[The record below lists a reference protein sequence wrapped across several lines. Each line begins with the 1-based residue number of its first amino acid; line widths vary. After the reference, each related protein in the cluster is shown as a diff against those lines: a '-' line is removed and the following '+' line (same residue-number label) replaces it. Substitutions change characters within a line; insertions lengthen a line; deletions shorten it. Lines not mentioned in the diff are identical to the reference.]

1 MIVHVFTGPTI
12 SVEKA
17 RSELDAVYHP
27 PVSEGDILRL
37 MARQPNMVGIIDG
50 YFERVPAV
58 WHKEILYAISQGVPV
73 FGSASMGALRAAEL
87 SPFGMIGIGAIFE
100 AYRDGRLEDDDEVA
114 VIHGPE
120 ELGFPVLS
128 EAMVNVRRNL
138 ADAMSNR
145 VISEETGTR
154 AEMVAKSLHYS
165 DRSYAEILKRCRY
178 EGLPEDE
185 LRAFQAW
192 LPSGRTDQK
201 EADAREMLRA
211 MKGHLER
218 GRAFETPPFH
228 FEHTILWDQAVRS
241 ANSGK

>member
-12 SVEKA
+12 SVENA
-17 RSELDAVYHP
+17 RAELDAVYHP
-27 PVSEGDILRL
+27 PVSEGDIVRL
-37 MARQPNMVGIIDG
+37 MARGPGMIGIIDG

-87 SPFGMIGIGAIFE
+87 APFGMIGIGAIYE

-120 ELGFPVLS
+120 ALGFPVLS

-138 ADAMSNR
+138 ADAMSSR
-145 VISEETGTR
+145 VISEQTGMR
-154 AEMVAKSLHYS
+154 AEVVAKSLHYS
-165 DRSYAEILKRCRY
+165 DRTYAEILKRCRA

-185 LRAFQAW
+185 LSALQVW

-201 EADAREMLRA
+201 EADAREMLQA
-211 MKGHLER
+211 MKSHIARSRTSE
-218 GRAFETPPFH
+218 APPFH

-241 ANSGK
+241 AKSGE